1 MEKDSQLLFD
11 FAVDRGGTFTDV
23 YCEFYPSND
32 PSSVC
37 YDIHKLLSEDPK
49 SYPDA
54 TREGIRRLLEKHT
67 KKTFPKEKPIETSNI
82 RSIRIGTTVA
92 TNALLERKGARTALI
107 ITKGFRDL
115 LEIGTQARPNIFDLE
130 IKKPENVYEEIYEV
144 DERVI
149 LKRSNSAVKD
159 VDLFKDAV
167 EVESNT
173 NEKLL
178 VLKKPDLGEV
188 ETALKQIHEKGI
200 DSVAIV
206 LMHSYM
212 YPAHEQGIK
221 EVCKKIG
228 FGQISASSDLSSRI
242 KIISRGQTACVDAYL
257 NPHLMRYIKE
267 FEKGFDEGIHSTVN
281 LYFMQSD
288 GGLAHVSNFTG
299 MKAILSGPA
308 GGIVGYSLTTYYN
321 KKNSNPQRPVI
332 GFDMGGT
339 STDVSKYSGE
349 FDHVFNT
356 SIAGVTIAA
365 PQLDINTVAAGG
377 GSRLFF
383 TKGLFKVGPES
394 AGAEPGPVCYR
405 KNGYL
410 AITDANLMLG
420 RLIPK
425 YFPHIFGK
433 DHNESLDAEAT
444 RVKLEELTKEINKY
458 YSTENPAGK
467 SEKHLSV
474 HEVAHGFIKV
484 ANESM
489 CRPIRALTQARGFD
503 PKNFVLS
510 IFGGAGGQHACAIA
524 RELGIKSVFIHKLC
538 GVLSAYGICIA
549 DVAKDIEKP
558 AYFEYS
564 EDKVKD
570 LEKDFVELK
579 EKNTKDL
586 KDRGFNDDTIKHT
599 TYLSLRYNGS
609 ETSFMISKSPEE
621 EGKSFKELFEA
632 VHKREFGFVQSNRAL
647 LIETI
652 RVRSLG
658 HYGGSGK
665 KVRDCSKNTE
675 DSQKSNGEP
684 VDHQEAYFA
693 DQHGEVKPYKTPVY
707 RLEDLGAEAKFD
719 GPAIILNKTGTIVVE
734 PHTSVEIDED
744 SNVWIQIL
752 EYDEKSK
759 AGAKDDEIKVNPI
772 ELSIFA
778 HRFMSIAEQ
787 MGKVLERTAISTNIK
802 ERLDFSCALFDPDG
816 NLVANAP
823 HLPVHLG
830 SMQEA
835 VKFQIGY
842 LKSDWHEGEVIL
854 SNHPQAGGSHLPDC
868 TVITPVYNSGK
879 VVFYV
884 ASRGHHADIGGVSPG
899 SMPPLSNTLGQEG
912 IAILSLK
919 IVRDGAFQ
927 EEEVVSVLTNSAGH
941 KDAYGEKIVGTRH
954 LKDNVADFK
963 AQVAANNRGIALVT
977 DLIKEYSLKYV
988 HAYMKFI
995 QANAESSVKEML
1007 YDCSK
1012 NHGLK
1017 EVDTVHCR
1025 DFMDEGA
1032 VVDLKLTINR
1042 KDKTAIFDFTDSN
1055 CEVFGNI
1062 NTPHSVT
1069 RSAIIYSLRCL
1080 VNEEIPLNQGCLNP
1094 IEIILPKDSLL
1105 NPSDKAAVVGGNVLT
1120 SQRVTDVVLKAFKA
1134 CGDSQGCMNNLTFG
1148 TDHWGYY
1155 ETVCGGAGAGPYWH
1169 GKSGVHTHMT
1179 NTRITDSEVLEKRYP
1194 VILRRFEI
1202 RDDSGGDGKFVGGNG
1217 IVREIEFLEEIT
1229 VGILSERRVFEPQGI
1244 EGGKNAKRGEN
1255 YLILRDGRKVFFG
1268 AKNTTKV
1275 QPLTK
1280 ILVLSPGGGGY
1291 GKKE

>member
-1 MEKDSQLLFD
+1 M
-11 FAVDRGGTFTDV
+11 
-23 YCEFYPSND
+23 
-32 PSSVC
+32 
-37 YDIHKLLSEDPK
+37 
-49 SYPDA
+49 
-54 TREGIRRLLEKHT
+54 
-67 KKTFPKEKPIETSNI
+67 
-82 RSIRIGTTVA
+82 A

-149 LKRSNSAVKD
+149 LKRSNAAVKD
-159 VDLFKDAV
+159 VDLFEEAI
-167 EVESNT
+167 EVDSNT
-173 NEKLL
+173 NDKLL
-178 VLKKPDLGEV
+178 VLKKPDLDEV
-188 ETALKQIHEKGI
+188 EKALKKIHEKGI
-200 DSVAIV
+200 NSVAIV

-212 YPAHEQGIK
+212 YPAHELSIK
-221 EVCKKIG
+221 EVCKKVG
-228 FGQISASSDLSSRI
+228 FGQISASSEIFSRI
-242 KIISRGQTACVDAYL
+242 KIIARGQTACVDAYL
-257 NPHLMRYIKE
+257 NPHLMRYIQE
-267 FEKGFDEGIHSTVN
+267 FTKGFDEGIHKKVN

-299 MKAILSGPA
+299 IKAILSGPA
-308 GGIVGYSLTTYYN
+308 GGIVGYSLTTYYH
-321 KKNSNPQRPVI
+321 KKNANPRRPVI

-349 FDHVFNT
+349 FDHVFDT
-356 SIAGVTIAA
+356 SISGVSIAA

-394 AGAEPGPVCYR
+394 AGAEPGPICYR

-433 DHNESLDAEAT
+433 NHDQPLDLDATQEAFE
-444 RVKLEELTKEINKY
+444 KLTKEINHHY
-458 YSTENPAGK
+458 DTEKLTGK

-489 CRPIRALTQARGFD
+489 CRPIRALTQSRGFD
-503 PKNFVLS
+503 PKNFILS
-510 IFGGAGGQHACAIA
+510 SFGGAGGQHACAIA
-524 RELGIKSVFIHKLC
+524 RELGVKTVFIHKLC

-549 DVAKDIEKP
+549 DVAKDVEKP
-558 AYFEYS
+558 VYSKYS
-564 EDKVKD
+564 EETVKQ
-570 LEKDFVELK
+570 LEPDFSELK
-579 EKNTKDL
+579 EKNANNL
-586 KDRGFNDDTIKHT
+586 KTRGFTDSTIKHT
-599 TYLSLRYNGS
+599 MYLNLRYEGS
-609 ETSFMISKSPEE
+609 ETCIMVSKSPEDE
-621 EGKSFKELFEA
+621 SKTFKELFETI
-632 VHKREFGFVQSNRAL
+632 HKREFGFVQANKAL
-647 LIETI
+647 FIETI

-658 HYGGSGK
+658 HYRISDK
-665 KVRDCSKNTE
+665 KIRDCSQDLQEN
-675 DSQKSNGEP
+675 QKPSGQP
-684 VDHQEAYFA
+684 VDHQEVYFA
-693 DQHGEVKPYKTPVY
+693 DQHDVVRPYKTPVY
-707 RLEDLGAEAKFD
+707 RLEDLGPGATFK
-719 GPAIILNKTGTIVVE
+719 GPAIILNKTGTIVAE
-734 PHTSVEIDED
+734 PDTSVEIDED
-744 SNVWIQIL
+744 ANVWIQIL
-752 EYDEKSK
+752 EHEEKSK
-759 AGAKDDEIKVNPI
+759 VGSDDKEIKVNPI

-787 MGKVLERTAISTNIK
+787 MGRVLERTGTSTNIK

-835 VKFQIGY
+835 VKFQIGH
-842 LKSDWHEGEVIL
+842 LGSDWREGEVIL
-854 SNHPQAGGSHLPDC
+854 TNHPQAGGSHLPDC

-884 ASRGHHADIGGVSPG
+884 ASRGHHADIGGISPG
-899 SMPPLSNTLGQEG
+899 SMPPLSKTLGQEG

-919 IVRDGAFQ
+919 IVRDGSFQ
-927 EEEVVSVLTNSAGH
+927 EEEVIDTLTNAAEH
-941 KDAYGEKIVGTRH
+941 KDAYGEKIIGTRH
-954 LKDNVADFK
+954 LKDNIADFK

-977 DLIKEYSLKYV
+977 DLINEYSLNYV
-988 HAYMKFI
+988 HAYMRFI
-995 QANAESSVKEML
+995 QANAEASVREML
-1007 YDCSK
+1007 YECSTK
-1012 NHGLK
+1012 HGLK

-1032 VVDLKLTINR
+1032 IIDLKLTIDR
-1042 KDKTAIFDFTDSN
+1042 KNKTAKFDFTDSS

-1062 NTPHSVT
+1062 NAPHSVT

-1080 VNEEIPLNQGCLNP
+1080 VNADIPLNQGCLNP
-1094 IEIILPKDSLL
+1094 IEIILPENSIL

-1148 TDHWGYY
+1148 TGHWGYY
-1155 ETVCGGAGAGPYWH
+1155 ETICGGAGAGPYWH

-1179 NTRITDSEVLEKRYP
+1179 NTRITDAEVMEKRYP
-1194 VILRRFEI
+1194 VILRKFEM
-1202 RDDSGGDGKFVGGNG
+1202 RDGSGGEGKFNGGNG
-1217 IVREIEFLEEIT
+1217 IVREIEFLEEMT

-1255 YLILRDGRKVFFG
+1255 YLLLKDGRKVYFG
-1268 AKNTTKV
+1268 AKNTTQV
-1275 QPLTK
+1275 QPLTRIQ
-1280 ILVLSPGGGGY
+1280 ILTPGGGGY